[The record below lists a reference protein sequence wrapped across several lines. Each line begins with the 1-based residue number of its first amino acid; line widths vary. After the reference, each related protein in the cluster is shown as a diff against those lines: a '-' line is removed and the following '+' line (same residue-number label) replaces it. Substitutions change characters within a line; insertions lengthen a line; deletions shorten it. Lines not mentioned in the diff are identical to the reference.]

1 MTTYDRPSINRAFRE
16 LGLRFQ
22 WDERDWAVLSTLTDL
37 RAQLGYWLPRHHP
50 HLLKVY
56 DVDLLAA
63 MVGERLACPGGGCH
77 AIEAREA
84 A

>member
-1 MTTYDRPSINRAFRE
+1 MTTYDRPAINRAFRE

-22 WDERDWAVLSTLTDL
+22 WDERDWAVVSTLADL
-37 RAQLGYWLPRHHP
+37 RSQLGYWLPRHHP

-56 DVDLLAA
+56 DADLLARMLA
-63 MVGERLACPGGGCH
+63 ERLARPGADCH
-77 AIEAREA
+77 ALEAREA